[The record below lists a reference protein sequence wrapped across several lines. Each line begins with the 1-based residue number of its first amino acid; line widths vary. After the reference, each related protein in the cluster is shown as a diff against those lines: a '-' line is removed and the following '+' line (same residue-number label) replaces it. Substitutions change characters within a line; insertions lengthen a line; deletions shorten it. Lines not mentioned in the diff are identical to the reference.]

1 MRPERVTEVMNDP
14 LAQELLASA
23 IPARLAYIGTDGFP
37 RVIPVGV
44 HWNGTRI
51 VVGTPTNSAK
61 VPALRAN
68 PKVALTVDT
77 DVPPQKVLLVR
88 GSAAVEIVDGV
99 PDAYLAGVRKLVDR
113 GHKDAAWFE
122 NFEQQVRGLYQRMA
136 LITITPE
143 WAKLLD
149 FETRIP
155 KAVEDLVTGRASS

>member
-23 IPARLAYIGTDGFP
+23 IPARLAYTGTDGFP

-61 VPALRAN
+61 VPALRAS
-68 PKVALTVDT
+68 PKVALTIDT
-77 DVPPQKVLLVR
+77 DIPPQKVLLVR

-99 PDAYLAGVRKLVDR
+99 PAEYLAGVRKLVDG